1 MIKVEMEDGSMT
13 INLDNFFPCS
23 QARFNKLS
31 RIIRRY
37 PWLNDVQ
44 TIAGQLEQNF
54 TERVQRLDDLRRAC
68 AERYLKKMQERAD
81 YKDMV
86 TSGERPNGV
95 PLTKEELGS
104 FKAYGSNA
112 MVSARACSAET
123 KRLEREMM
131 VLKKNLEMLGS
142 LEM

>member
-1 MIKVEMEDGSMT
+1 MIKVGMEDGSMT

-44 TIAGQLEQNF
+44 MIAGQLEQNF
-54 TERVQRLDDLRRAC
+54 TDRIQGLDDLRRAC
-68 AERYLKKMQERAD
+68 VERYFKKMQEQAD

-86 TSGERPNGV
+86 SSGKHPNGV
-95 PLTKEELGS
+95 
-104 FKAYGSNA
+104 
-112 MVSARACSAET
+112 
-123 KRLEREMM
+123 
-131 VLKKNLEMLGS
+131 
-142 LEM
+142 

>member
-23 QARFNKLS
+23 QARFNKLF

-54 TERVQRLDDLRRAC
+54 TDRIQGLDGLR
-68 AERYLKKMQERAD
+68 KQ
-81 YKDMV
+81 
-86 TSGERPNGV
+86 
-95 PLTKEELGS
+95 
-104 FKAYGSNA
+104 
-112 MVSARACSAET
+112 

-131 VLKKNLEMLGS
+131 ALKKNLKMLQS